1 MKKSLIV
8 LSLFFISTI
17 GFGQVFS
24 TSETLKQGTFSFG
37 IEPMIIAS
45 GASDFILF
53 GHVGYG
59 VAKGVDL
66 GAKIGILGGNTY
78 IGADMELAF
87 MKNFSLSAGA
97 HAAGDF
103 GLDATFIGTY
113 DMTNSVKLY
122 GGADLDV
129 NLGGDVYLPVW
140 IPVGLEVQISK
151 SMAFLFEAE
160 VGLTNSADHRFGG
173 GVNIYF

>member
-1 MKKSLIV
+1 MKKLI
-8 LSLFFISTI
+8 LFFTVLVVST
-17 GFGQVFS
+17 GAFAQVFS
-24 TSETLKQGTFSFG
+24 TAETLKPGTFSFG

-45 GASDFILF
+45 GSSDFILF

-59 VAKGVDL
+59 IAKGVDL
-66 GAKIGILGGNTY
+66 GAKVGILGGATY
-78 IGADMELAF
+78 VGADMEFAF
-87 MKNFSLSAGA
+87 LKNFSLSAGA

-113 DMTNSVKLY
+113 TMAKNVNLY
-122 GGADLDV
+122 GGADLDI
-129 NLGGDVYLPVW
+129 NFGGNVYVPVW
-140 IPVGLEVQISK
+140 LPIGVEVQLSK

-160 VGLTNSADHRFGG
+160 IGITSGANHKFGG